1 MCQTSLICPLCG
13 DNNISHYHSD
23 SQRAYQQCEVCQL
36 VFVAQQYQ
44 LSTAEEKAVYDL
56 HQNRPDDLG
65 YRRFLDRLATPLLG
79 ALSVPSDGLD
89 FGCGPG
95 PTLSL
100 MLEEPGHQ
108 VALFDPFYANNPA
121 LLNRNYDFITAT
133 EVVEHLSRPGF
144 ELDRLWRLLKPGGL
158 LGIMTKQVIDRT
170 SFATWHYKN
179 DPTHISFFSQ
189 ATFSY
194 LAEVWDASLEYM
206 GDDVIILRK

>member
-1 MCQTSLICPLCG
+1 MCQTSLICPLCS

-144 ELDRLWRLLKPGGL
+144 ELDRLWRLLKPDGL

>member
-13 DNNISHYHSD
+13 DNNISHYHRD
-23 SQRAYQQCEVCQL
+23 SQRTYEQCAVCQL
-36 VFVAQQYQ
+36 VFVPEQYQ
-44 LSTAEEKAVYDL
+44 LTATQEKAVYDQ

-65 YRRFLDRLATPLLG
+65 YRQFLDRLATPLLDL
-79 ALSVPSDGLD
+79 LSVPSVGLD

-100 MLEEPGHQ
+100 MLEEGGHQ

-121 LLNRNYDFITAT
+121 LLSRNYDFITAS
-133 EVVEHLSRPGF
+133 EVVEHLSQPGF
-144 ELDRLWRLLKPGGL
+144 ELDRLWQLIKSGGL
-158 LGIMTKQVIDRT
+158 LGLMTKQVTDRA
-170 SFATWHYKN
+170 SFASWHYKN
-179 DPTHISFFSQ
+179 DPTHISFFSK

-194 LAEVWDASLEYM
+194 LAEVWGASLEYM

>member
-1 MCQTSLICPLCG
+1 
-13 DNNISHYHSD
+13 
-23 SQRAYQQCEVCQL
+23 
-36 VFVAQQYQ
+36 
-44 LSTAEEKAVYDL
+44 
-56 HQNRPDDLG
+56 
-65 YRRFLDRLATPLLG
+65 
-79 ALSVPSDGLD
+79 
-89 FGCGPG
+89 
-95 PTLSL
+95 
-100 MLEEPGHQ
+100 MLEEAGHQ

-144 ELDRLWRLLKPGGL
+144 ELDRLWRLIKPGGL

-170 SFATWHYKN
+170 SFASWHYKN

-194 LAEVWDASLEYM
+194 LAEVWGASPEYM